1 MIRLSSLI
9 TAALCGFAPLAYAP
23 VACAQDMPARKPG
36 LWETSMDTG
45 RSDAQ
50 LMSLCVDAVVE
61 AKAREMGAGTMGNVC
76 SQHSTRRDGATITSD
91 SVCQVGSRQVT
102 SHSVTTITGDS
113 AYTTVMKSHFDP
125 PMQGA
130 GADQT
135 MTQSA
140 KWLGPCPA
148 DMKPGDMMING
159 MKMQMPGFG
168 PGAR

>member
-1 MIRLSSLI
+1 MIRLSALI
-9 TAALCGFAPLAYAP
+9 TAALCGFAPLAS
-23 VACAQDMPARKPG
+23 AQEMPARKPG
-36 LWETSMDTG
+36 LWETSMDSG
-45 RSDAQ
+45 RRDAQ
-50 LMSLCVDAVVE
+50 VMSLCVDAAVE
-61 AKAREMGAGTMGNVC
+61 AKARDMGAGTMGSVC
-76 SQHSTRRDGATITSD
+76 SQHSAHRDGNTITSD
-91 SVCQVGSRQVT
+91 SVCQIGSRQVT

-148 DMKPGDMMING
+148 DMKPGDMMMNG

-168 PGAR
+168 PGVK